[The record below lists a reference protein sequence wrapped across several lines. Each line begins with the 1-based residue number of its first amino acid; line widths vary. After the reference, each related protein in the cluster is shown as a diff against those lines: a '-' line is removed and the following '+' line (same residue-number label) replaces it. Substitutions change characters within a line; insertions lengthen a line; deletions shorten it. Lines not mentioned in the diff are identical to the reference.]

1 MKLQIAQFNPR
12 VGDVQQNLQLILG
25 HLEAAKIAGCDGIL
39 FPELAVIGYPPRDL
53 LAYPRL
59 YRENQTALEAIR
71 KNSSGLTVIV
81 GALAMNQSGSGKK
94 FYNSA
99 FVYRDQKEICV
110 YHKRLLPSYDI
121 FEEDRFFEA
130 GTRPGSFEWKGRR
143 FGLAICEDIWN
154 QSGFLETQYLEDPL
168 KELKDQGLSGLFVL
182 SASPFEL
189 GKPQVRQKLVG
200 DVAKELNCPVFFCN
214 QVGANDELIFDG
226 SSLIA
231 NAQGEIVA
239 RAPAFKTHTIT
250 WESGVSSGISTPPA
264 TSEDWLWESLVLGVQ
279 DYFKKN
285 HQRRACIGLSG
296 GIDSSVAAVLAVAA
310 LGKENVWG
318 VSLPSRF
325 TSSAS
330 REDARTLAQRLGIAF
345 QEISIEPVFQAYETT
360 LAALRPS
367 GLTLENLQP
376 RIRMAVL
383 MALCNEKQ
391 LLLLNTS
398 NKSEIATGYSTLYG
412 DSAGALAPLGD
423 LTKTQVRALAL
434 GCNRSA
440 EIVPLRV
447 IERAPSAELRPD
459 QKDEDSLPPYAV
471 LDVLVDACLV
481 DKKGPEE
488 LLAAGFEEKW
498 VSSFAQLHRVS
509 EFKRHQFPPVLRV
522 SPKAFGS
529 GRRIPITCRS
539 YTDK

>member
-1 MKLQIAQFNPR
+1 MNPR
-12 VGDVQQNLQLILG
+12 VGDVPQNLEMILG
-25 HLEAAKIAGCDGIL
+25 HLENAKRQKCQGIL

-53 LAYPRL
+53 LDYPRL
-59 YRENQTALEAIR
+59 YRENQTALETIR
-71 KNSSGLTVIV
+71 KSSSGLTVIV
-81 GALAMNQSGSGKK
+81 GALAMNQSGAGKK

-99 FVYRDQKEICV
+99 FVYRDQKEICG

-130 GTRPGSFEWKGRR
+130 GTKPGIFDLEGQR

-154 QSGFLETQYLEDPL
+154 RPGFLEMPYPEDPL
-168 KELKDQGLSGLFVL
+168 KELKDQGLRGLFVL
-182 SASPFEL
+182 SASPFEM
-189 GKPQVRQKLVG
+189 GKPQVRERLVR
-200 DVAKELNCPVFFCN
+200 DVAQALNCPVFFCN

-231 NAQGEIVA
+231 NAQGEIEA
-239 RAPAFKTHTIT
+239 RASAFKTETLT
-250 WESGVSSGISTPPA
+250 WESEESSGVSAAPA
-264 TSEDWLWESLVLGVQ
+264 SAEEWLWESLVLGVR
-279 DYFKKN
+279 DYFKKT
-285 HQRRACIGLSG
+285 HQSRACIGLSG
-296 GIDSSVAAVLAVAA
+296 GIDSSVAAVVAVAA

-330 REDARTLAQRLGIAF
+330 REDARTLAQRLGISF

-423 LTKTQVRALAL
+423 LTKTQVRNLAQW
-434 GCNRSA
+434 CNRSA
-440 EIVPLRV
+440 EILPLRV

-481 DKKGPEE
+481 GKKGPEE
-488 LLAAGFEEKW
+488 LQAAGFEEKW
-498 VSSFAQLHRVS
+498 VSSFAQLHRIS

-522 SPKAFGS
+522 SAKAFGS
-529 GRRIPITCRS
+529 GRRIPITSRS